1 MLELLSPQVFQAI
14 VDRLE
19 TGVYVV
25 DLEQKISYWNYGAG
39 KITGFLSQ
47 NMLGRPCGDSIVVQ
61 HDEHNPLLCAHH
73 CPLEGTRDGAHQEVV
88 TYVRHR
94 AGHVVRS
101 GWKRSE
107 AA

>member
-1 MLELLSPQVFQAI
+1 MLELPSPQVFQAI

-47 NMLGRPCGDSIVVQ
+47 NMLGRPCAGELAAAGVK
-61 HDEHNPLLCAHH
+61 
-73 CPLEGTRDGAHQEVV
+73 GAG
-88 TYVRHR
+88 
-94 AGHVVRS
+94 A
-101 GWKRSE
+101 
-107 AA
+107 